1 MVWMMNQGPTGRG
14 VKYWARMRWPM
25 HFDRPIMAN
34 GSAALGPFAST
45 FSPFDRPVMATGRKT
60 PPQKIIIIIIIIIKW
75 LGCLLTVLH
84 PHPTTTKKGHMRFCV
99 ISNTW

>member
-60 PPQKIIIIIIIIIKW
+60 PPQKIIIIIIIIIIKMARVFVDSF
-75 LGCLLTVLH
+75 TPSPHNNQKRSYEVLCH
-84 PHPTTTKKGHMRFCV
+84 F
-99 ISNTW
+99 